1 MNPYFVLQSQLL
13 TPLTPLITILNQRL
27 SSWRHQPLR
36 RITKLNKELEDSLNQ
51 ACKSLRELIDGGFL
65 ASPNL
70 VNLKSTQD
78 VLHLL
83 QGNKSSRLPW
93 LESYT
98 SSASFEQNKRST
110 RLFSHPSLVLI
121 QTRGFRSRSNP
132 SVGIGSE
139 PALRDFD
146 SNARPTE
153 VSEGRREAL
162 GSIFGSESKPISLKL
177 TEGQKESLRQL
188 LSKES
193 SLSLKDQQRLKVA
206 FAEGYLAANPKD
218 GKTEKSKTLRWL
230 SAIKDMVAFTIMLVI
245 LMSVLESSV
254 GGPFK
259 RALIGGGHEVHPE
272 EIDVSFH
279 DVKGVA
285 EAKQEL
291 QEVVEFLKN
300 PDKFSHLGGKLPKG
314 VLLVGPPGTGKTLL
328 ARAVAGE
335 AGVPFFHASGPEFDE
350 VFVGQGARRVRDLF
364 AQAKLRAPCV
374 VFIDEIDS
382 VGQKRTN
389 SVVHPYANQTIN
401 QLLTEMDGFK
411 QNEGVVVIGA
421 TNRREDLDKALLRP
435 GRFDVEVPVPPPDLK
450 GREELFEYYLSK
462 IKKGSDV
469 VADILAK
476 RTTGFTGADI
486 ENMINQAALRAAI
499 DGASSVSM
507 THMEYSRDKVI
518 MGPAKKNRIPDE
530 EANRITAFHE
540 GGHTIVSYFTKEALP
555 LHKVTIISRGQSL
568 GHTAFIP
575 EKEMYHTTKAQMLAR
590 LDVSMGGRAAEEVVF
605 GSEKVTSGAFSDL
618 SEATQIATQ
627 MVKMYGMSDKVGLR
641 TFNDPAEN
649 KDLSAATTDA
659 IDLEIKRIL
668 QVSFSRLVGHV

>member
-1 MNPYFVLQSQLL
+1 MALSINALVNTQLFN
-13 TPLTPLITILNQRL
+13 PLTPIISILNHRL
-27 SSWRHQPLR
+27 PSWKRTSSNGRK
-36 RITKLNKELEDSLNQ
+36 TKRDRDLEESLDRALVSLNEMTS
-51 ACKSLRELIDGGFL
+51 CINFL
-65 ASPNL
+65 ASNTNPPKDL
-70 VNLKSTQD
+70 LLMLAKSKTT
-78 VLHLL
+78 
-83 QGNKSSRLPW
+83 LPW
-93 LESYT
+93 VESYT
-98 SSASFEQNKRST
+98 SYSSFQQNKRATSLLNNT
-110 RLFSHPSLVLI
+110 CSPLLVFS
-121 QTRGFRSRSNP
+121 RGFRSRSNP
-132 SVGIGSE
+132 SVGLGSE
-139 PALRDFD
+139 PLRDFD
-146 SNARPTE
+146 ST
-153 VSEGRREAL
+153 L
-162 GSIFGSESKPISLKL
+162 GSSSFRDGKEELTLGSLDSKPVSIKL

-188 LSKES
+188 LSKDS
-193 SLSLKDQQRLKVA
+193 GISLKDQHRLKVA
-206 FAEGYLAANPKD
+206 FAEGYLAANPSKD
-218 GKTEKSKTLRWL
+218 AKGGSKMKIF
-230 SAIKDMVAFTIMLVI
+230 SIIKDVLSFVLILVI
-245 LMSVLESSV
+245 LLSVMESSS
-254 GGPFK
+254 GGPF
-259 RALIGGGHEVHPE
+259 RRVLIGGGHEVHPE
-272 EIDVSFH
+272 DIDVSFH

-374 VFIDEIDS
+374 IFIDEIDS
-382 VGQKRTN
+382 VGQKRSN

-421 TNRREDLDKALLRP
+421 TNRREDLDRALLRP
-435 GRFDVEVPVPPPDLK
+435 GRFDVEVRVPPPDLK

-469 VADILAK
+469 VAEVLAR

-499 DGASSVSM
+499 DGASFVSM
-507 THMEYSRDKVI
+507 SHMEYSRDKVI

-540 GGHTIVSYFTKEALP
+540 GGHTLVSFYTKEAMP

-575 EKEMYHTTKAQMLAR
+575 EKEMYHTTRSQMMAR
-590 LDVSMGGRAAEEVVF
+590 LDVAMGGRAAEELVF

-627 MVKMYGMSDKVGLR
+627 MVKMFGMSEKVGLR
-641 TFNDPAEN
+641 TFNDPAET
-649 KDLSAATTDA
+649 KELSAATTDA
-659 IDLEIKRIL
+659 IDNEIKRIL
-668 QVSFSRLVGHV
+668 QVSFK